1 MDFPG
6 QPRNPVTG
14 QVWNPSL
21 ETYPGGPHP
30 GAIVRMHEEE
40 AGARRDAQAGAI
52 TQAEIERARDKRHLL
67 LLR

>member
-1 MDFPG
+1 
-6 QPRNPVTG
+6 
-14 QVWNPSL
+14 VWNPSL